1 MSDDVLVRVDN
12 VSKRFCRN
20 LKRSLW
26 YGLQDLGSELGG
38 RRHGGGGGSVRS
50 SADVQLREDEFWA
63 VKDVSFEL
71 RRGEC
76 LGLIGHN
83 GAGKTTLL
91 KMLNGLI
98 KPDCGRIELNGRVG
112 ALIALGS
119 GFNPI
124 LTGRENIY
132 VNASILGFTKD
143 EIDGKIGEIIEFAEI
158 GDFID
163 TPVQSYSSG
172 MQVRL
177 GFAVAVN
184 LKPDIL
190 LIDEV
195 LAVGDVGF
203 KQKAYAAIY
212 EAIKNAAVI
221 FVSHSISQVGKVCS
235 RGILMRKGEIAIAS
249 TQVEQVIDAYF
260 GEFSAPGQCRIS
272 GTGEA
277 DLLEF
282 EVATGNGEIT
292 SRTRLTPI
300 LDVRQ
305 ATISYNDFV
314 DFTFWL
320 KISSEIKKFY
330 IAVTFLDMEMKGVI
344 QFTSVNYGD
353 IFEVGQD
360 GLCTIKASIP
370 NLPLNKGKYEMIFRV
385 HEALNGDMNAGK
397 TLCMYENLL
406 DLHVLSGGLIIGG
419 QSVQIRAE
427 CQVVKPE
434 LIY

>member
-1 MSDDVLVRVDN
+1 
-12 VSKRFCRN
+12 
-20 LKRSLW
+20 
-26 YGLQDLGSELGG
+26 
-38 RRHGGGGGSVRS
+38 
-50 SADVQLREDEFWA
+50 VQLREDEFWA

-132 VNASILGFTKD
+132 VNASILGFSKD
-143 EIDGKIGEIIEFAEI
+143 EIDDKIGEIIEFAEI

-235 RGILMRKGEIAIAS
+235 RGIMMKKGAVSIAS
-249 TQVEQVIDAYF
+249 DQLHQVVDGYF
-260 GEFSAPGQCRIS
+260 AEFSSPGQCRIS
-272 GTGEA
+272 GSGQAE
-277 DLLEF
+277 LIEF
-282 EVATGNGEIT
+282 EVASGVEELSTPIK
-292 SRTRLTPI
+292 LTP
-300 LDVRQ
+300 LHPDRCV
-305 ATISYNDFV
+305 TIAYSERVQFL
-314 DFTFWL
+314 FRL
-320 KISSEIKKFY
+320 KLSPEIKSFY
-330 IAVTFLDMEMKGVI
+330 LGVGFHDMEMKGVV
-344 QFTSVNYGD
+344 QFTSINHTEAFVNPQSG
-353 IFEVGQD
+353 
-360 GLCTIKASIP
+360 CCSIQVCLP
-370 NLPLNKGKYEMIFRV
+370 LLPLNKGKYDMVFRV
-385 HEALNGDMNAGK
+385 HEFSSYGSSAGK
-397 TLCMYENLL
+397 TLCLYENLL
-406 DLHVLSGGLIIGG
+406 DLYVLSNGLIIGG
-419 QSVQIRAE
+419 YPVQLKAE
-427 CQVVKPE
+427 CAIIQDK
-434 LIY
+434 